1 MWREF
6 AAAGSERHCDLPPMS
21 IVSSDRR
28 HQGFDGDL
36 IDGSEEGPAH
46 ALPKPHSN
54 AAFTATK
61 LEA

>member
-6 AAAGSERHCDLPPMS
+6 AAAGPSGTVTLAPMS

-28 HQGFDGDL
+28 HQGFDG
-36 IDGSEEGPAH
+36 
-46 ALPKPHSN
+46 ALMKPHSN
-54 AAFTATK
+54 AGFTATK